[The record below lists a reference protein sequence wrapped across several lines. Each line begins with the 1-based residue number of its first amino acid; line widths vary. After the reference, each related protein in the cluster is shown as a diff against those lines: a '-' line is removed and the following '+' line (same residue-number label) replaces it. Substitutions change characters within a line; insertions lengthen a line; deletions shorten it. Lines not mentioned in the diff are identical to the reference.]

1 MFRYFDNPMNKNIY
15 KVGLFSID
23 EDALIYI
30 DLSRKDNIYYMK
42 DKFVKEIFVQE
53 TLNKNYVREIVTGM
67 FIPVKKEKV
76 SIGYIY
82 SEVEGRCPL
91 VKYYDPFNLP
101 FAKTNSLNYVKRLKN
116 VSEDLGSVNFIY
128 VYDNIGFSSKS
139 YIVKVKE
146 LVDYLE
152 KHKDIEKWKEKL
164 NNIFL
169 KGEEI
174 YQDKLNEGNFSDCS
188 KSNNKYVKMLRKK

>member
-53 TLNKNYVREIVTGM
+53 TLNKNYVREIITGM
-67 FIPVKKEKV
+67 IIPVRKYDA
-76 SIGYIY
+76 SICYIY
-82 SEVEGRCPL
+82 SEMEGRCPL
-91 VKYYDPFNLP
+91 INYYHSYKNIPFSR
-101 FAKTNSLNYVKRLKN
+101 TNSLTYVKRVKN
-116 VSEDLGSVNFIY
+116 IEKNFDNIIY
-128 VYDNIGFSSKS
+128 VYKDINLSSSS
-139 YIVKVKE
+139 YIIKGSELTNYFKYHNDINMFKE
-146 LVDYLE
+146 A
-152 KHKDIEKWKEKL
+152 L